1 MIFFAEDEG
10 EAVVSEPVKQSASV
24 LGYAG
29 NKKSVDRNDWYT
41 PDEYLSS
48 VRLALGEIDFDPYSD
63 IVANAT
69 VQANF
74 FRTKDCDQGA
84 WPKAKT
90 VFMNPP
96 YSRGLVDK
104 AVNEF
109 LHELR
114 KQQFSAI
121 VLTNNATETKWF
133 QALLLYA
140 NAVCLTDHR
149 IAFYSVDG
157 KAVSGNTR
165 GQAFFYFG
173 NDFTRFYTA
182 FCGFGF
188 TVRLPRMSQ

>member
-74 FRTKDCDQGA
+74 FRTKGCDQGA

-96 YSRGLVDK
+96 YGRGLVDK
-104 AVNEF
+104 AVNEL

-182 FCGFGF
+182 FCGFGYTF
-188 TVRLPRMSQ
+188 ALPDMNS

>member
-1 MIFFAEDEG
+1 MIFFDEEAGEEDV
-10 EAVVSEPVKQSASV
+10 AEPVKQSASV

-41 PDEYLSS
+41 PDEYLYS
-48 VRLALGEIDFDPYSD
+48 VRMALGEIDFDPYSD

-74 FRTKDCDQGA
+74 FRTKGCDQGA
-84 WPKAKT
+84 WPKVKT

-96 YSRGLVDK
+96 YGRGLVER
-104 AVNEF
+104 AVY
-109 LHELR
+109 ELIEEWR
-114 KQQFSAI
+114 KQDFTAI

-133 QALLLYA
+133 QLLLLYA

-173 NDFTRFYTA
+173 TDFQRFYTA
-182 FCGFGF
+182 FCGFGYTF
-188 TVRLPRMSQ
+188 PLPDMNA